1 MRKFFSKIKI
11 VLTNK
16 KAEGYMDTAIKM
28 IIAVVI
34 GGLLLGGLYY
44 LFNSIVLPGI
54 AVRMQNVL
62 TSTVGSL
69 KDVSG
74 ISILY

>member
-1 MRKFFSKIKI
+1 MRKLFSKIKI

-54 AVRMQNVL
+54 ASRMQNVL
-62 TSTVGSL
+62 TSPIVSL
-69 KDVSG
+69 KDGSG